1 LKNFKQRAITGLSFA
16 AIMSAAILYSGWSF
30 VAVFFLISLLGLLE
44 FYKLIRSEHT
54 SPQVVPGMIAGP
66 GLFLLFTWILLSEAS
81 MELMLV
87 AIPLVAMIFIRELY
101 LNHPHPFLNIAVTLT
116 GMIYFTLPLM
126 LMLKIAFGFT
136 PDDEVHYH
144 GGIIMGCILILW
156 ASDTGA
162 YMLGSQIGKN
172 KLFERISPNKSW
184 EGFAGAVLS
193 SLLAA
198 WVVSIWFPDL
208 PLQDWMV
215 IAILIVVAGTLGDLV
230 ESMLKRSVNVKDSGV
245 LFPGHGGIL
254 DRFDGL
260 LISMPFVFFYL
271 WVRGYL

>member
-1 LKNFKQRAITGLSFA
+1 MSFA

-44 FYKLIRSEHT
+44 FYKLIKSEHT
-54 SPQVVPGMIAGP
+54 SPQVIPGMIAGQ
-66 GLFLLFTWILLSEAS
+66 GLFLLFTWILLSAAS

-87 AIPLVAMIFIRELY
+87 AIPLVALIFIRELY

-208 PLQDWMV
+208 PLKDWMV
-215 IAILIVVAGTLGDLV
+215 IALIIAVAGTLGDLV

-271 WVRGYL
+271 WVMGYL